1 MSGIFNPENKF
12 WDFIGKLADVTFM
25 SMLWLITSLPIV
37 TVGAA
42 TTAFYDFT
50 MHQVNDR
57 EGTVWRS
64 YFRSFRKNFRRG
76 TAIWL
81 IELAAVVFFGFD
93 FWAAWKYF
101 VATGGVWSIVVL
113 GMTACALILVLLTGF
128 YAYPMLATFD
138 FPVKKL
144 VTNSFIMA
152 VGNLPTTLVILLIFG
167 IAAVASYYLSGI
179 FFIFFGLA
187 VFFSSY
193 FFFAV
198 FWRYTEKDEDEE
210 DSEEDLAS
218 ARAKKLFS
226 KKK

>member
-37 TVGAA
+37 TAGAA

-101 VATGGVWSIVVL
+101 GATGGVWCSSSR
-113 GMTACALILVLLTGF
+113 MTALVTLGGG
-128 YAYPMLATFD
+128 
-138 FPVKKL
+138 KKL
-144 VTNSFIMA
+144 PGCTVNS
-152 VGNLPTTLVILLIFG
+152 IFG
-167 IAAVASYYLSGI
+167 AA
-179 FFIFFGLA
+179 
-187 VFFSSY
+187 
-193 FFFAV
+193 
-198 FWRYTEKDEDEE
+198 
-210 DSEEDLAS
+210 
-218 ARAKKLFS
+218 
-226 KKK
+226 